1 MFKNTRLI
9 YKNGKKNSIYTFILS
24 ITLAFL
30 ILLVRTKHGYFW
42 FIDLLGKVQSVVF
55 FTFIYIVIV
64 PISLFS
70 LVVTGQLRLKNKAQ
84 AITFKSLA
92 SNFGSDK
99 KIY

>member
-1 MFKNTRLI
+1 MFKNVRLI
-9 YKNGKKNSIYTFILS
+9 YKNGKKNNVYTFILS

-42 FIDLLGKVQSVVF
+42 FINLFGKAQSIVF
-55 FTFIYIVIV
+55 FTLIYIVIV

-70 LVVTGQLRLKNKAQ
+70 LVVTGQLHLKNKAQ
-84 AITFKSLA
+84 AITFKLLA

-99 KIY
+99 NIY